1 MEYRKELTENYLV
14 GSSRMSLS
22 LEPGLVSAPPRT
34 FSISLLVKTSKP
46 LKLAFFSVFAKNLF
60 IVNKFSSLNLK
71 NTHSI
76 YIFRKQGK
84 GNPQIGKKI
93 KLF

>member
-1 MEYRKELTENYLV
+1 MENYLLS
-14 GSSRMSLS
+14 SSRISLS
-22 LEPGLVSAPPRT
+22 LEPGLVSPPPRT
-34 FSISLLVKTSKP
+34 FNISLLVKTSKP
-46 LKLAFFSVFAKNLF
+46 LKFAFFSEFVKNLF

-76 YIFRKQGK
+76 YIFRKKGK
-84 GNPQIGKKI
+84 GNPQIGKKF